1 MTNPNNAIGTNA
13 AYNGRTSV
21 NAFNDSLSA
30 YNRGIMSGWA
40 CVPNV
45 GLTVSV
51 GGISGTRDV
60 AVAEDN
66 AGNKTTINNI
76 SAQPI
81 NVTLAAAPVSN
92 SRIDLIVIYVDGSP
106 QGVATVTDNP
116 SACGIVA
123 VKGTASATPSVP
135 NDSAIRASITA
146 DGAAGTTAYY
156 TIVAQITMA
165 TGTTD
170 ITSGMINP
178 GERTEVPLISTV
190 LSEPSTVAY
199 VDTANIIDNAV
210 TAVKTNFG
218 GNYSTSEQNTGFTW
232 IDGKYIYK
240 KTVDT
245 GAMPNATEKTVAHG
259 ISNLGRVIKIEGY
272 CYNSQNDTT
281 FPLPFSWTAET
292 SDVGVLIGTTTI
304 NIRSGVNRTDYA
316 ESYITLYYTKS
327 S

>member
-21 NAFNDSLSA
+21 NAFNDNLNA
-30 YNRGIMSGWA
+30 YTRGIMSGWA
-40 CVPNV
+40 CVPNT
-45 GLTVSV
+45 GLTVSI
-51 GGISGTRDV
+51 GGTSGIRDV

-81 NVTLAAAPVSN
+81 NVTLATAPASN

-116 SACGIVA
+116 SACGIVS

-135 NDSAIRASITA
+135 NDSAIRAAITA

-170 ITSGMINP
+170 ITSAMIAP
-178 GERTEVPLISTV
+178 GVRTEVPLISEV
-190 LSEPSTVAY
+190 LSEPTSVAY

-210 TAVKTNFG
+210 TAIKTSFG

-232 IDGKYIYK
+232 IDGKTIYK
-240 KTVDT
+240 KTIDCGT
-245 GAMPNATEKTVAHG
+245 LPNNTEKTVPHG
-259 ISNLGRVIKIEGY
+259 ISNLGRVIKVEGY
-272 CYNSQNDTT
+272 AYTGVTNVT
-281 FPLPFSWTAET
+281 FPLPFPWIT
-292 SDVGVLIGTTTI
+292 SAGTVGLLIGATTI
-304 NIRSGVNRTDYA
+304 NIATGFDRTGFTETYV
-316 ESYITLYYTKS
+316 TLYYTKTS
-327 S
+327 

>member
-21 NAFNDSLSA
+21 NAFNDSLNA
-30 YNRGIMSGWA
+30 YTRGIMSGWK
-40 CVPNV
+40 CVPNT

-51 GGISGTRDV
+51 GGDSGTRDV

-66 AGNKTTINNI
+66 AGNKTTITTI
-76 SAQPI
+76 SAQPV
-81 NVTLAAAPVSN
+81 NLTLAVAPASN

-123 VKGTASATPSVP
+123 VKGTASANPSVP
-135 NDSAIRASITA
+135 NDSAIRAAITA

-170 ITSGMINP
+170 ITSGMITP

-190 LSEPSTVAY
+190 LSEPTSVAF
-199 VDTANIIDNAV
+199 VDTPNIVDNAV
-210 TAVKTNFG
+210 TAVKTSFG
-218 GNYSTSEQNTGFTW
+218 GNFSTAEQNTGFTW
-232 IDGKYIYK
+232 VDGRTIYK
-240 KTVDT
+240 KTVNT
-245 GAMPNATEKTVAHG
+245 GTLPNDNEKTVPHG
-259 ISNLGRVIKIEGY
+259 ISNLRRVLKVEGY
-272 CYNSQNDTT
+272 AYNGTNDTT
-281 FPLPFSWTAET
+281 FPLPFVWTNAL
-292 SDVGVLIGTTTI
+292 SCVGVLIGTTTI
-304 NIRSGVNRTDYA
+304 NIRTGVDRTDYT
-316 ESYITLYYTKS
+316 ESYITLYYTKTS
-327 S
+327 